1 MTRTRSTWGSVFPKK
16 DRNGR
21 VTAWLARYPNPLD
34 HGRRV
39 SRQFGPEYRT
49 EAHAWLEQEHYLVIL
64 HNKGIRA
71 WQHPSDRNAKPM
83 SEGKEVLF
91 EDYLQ
96 EWMKHRKRNGNSDL
110 RGATKRNLKADI
122 SHFLPYFKGKPVA
135 GITPG
140 DVRDWYEAD
149 HPEGP
154 WAFYGACQVLHSVL
168 EEASNPAYGP
178 ALLDSNPFVLPIR
191 EPPPSKRREQEPV
204 TREQAGRLA
213 RAMPARTRLSIWL
226 GLLVGGLRIGEV
238 CALQIRDIDL
248 DHRLLHVRH
257 SVCRGPDGTGPC
269 RLGPTKTLSSMRT
282 VPIPAGL
289 IQAIRDHI
297 GRYCVDEPEVMLFP
311 AVRSTSGVMSPTT
324 LGQQFRK
331 ARVKAGRPDI
341 TFHSLRATHA
351 TMLMIEGGT
360 LREAMDEL
368 GHTSEKIAVRHYQ
381 RIVPKHRI
389 QVVENL
395 SYAYLPVSATSLT
408 SQIER
413 LKEQRDRLDRKI
425 LELEQIQTMQ
435 REEAI
440 ETRGHLPR
448 TLAT

>member
-1 MTRTRSTWGSVFPKK
+1 MTRTRSAWGSVFPKK
-16 DRNGR
+16 DKNGQ
-21 VTAWLARYPNPLD
+21 VTAWLARYQNPLN
-34 HGRRV
+34 RNKRV
-39 SRQFGPEYRT
+39 TRQFGPEYRT

-64 HNKGIRA
+64 HKKGIRA
-71 WQHPSDRNAKPM
+71 WQHPSERNSRPT
-83 SEGKEVLF
+83 EGGQVLF

-96 EWMKHRKRNGNSDL
+96 EWLRHRKRNGNSDL
-110 RGATKRNLKADI
+110 RGSTKRNLKADI
-122 SHFLPYFKGKPVA
+122 SHFLPYFSGRPVA
-135 GITPG
+135 GITTA
-140 DVRDWYEAD
+140 DVRAWYEAD

-168 EEASNPAYGP
+168 QEASNPTYGP
-178 ALLDSNPFVLPIR
+178 PLLGSNPFVLPIR
-191 EPPPSKRREQEPV
+191 EPAPSKRRGQEPV
-204 TREQAGRLA
+204 TPEQAGRLA
-213 RAMPARTRLSIWL
+213 RAMPASSRLSIWL

-257 SVCRGPDGTGPC
+257 SVCRGPDDVGPC

-289 IQAIRDHI
+289 IQTIRDHI
-297 GRYCVDEPEVMLFP
+297 DRYCVDEPEAMLFP
-311 AVRSTSGVMSPTT
+311 AVKSPGGVMSPTT

-395 SYAYLPVSATSLT
+395 SYAYLPISPTSLT
-408 SQIER
+408 SQIEQ

-425 LELEQIQTMQ
+425 LELEQTQIRQH
-435 REEAI
+435 EEAI
-440 ETRGHLPR
+440 ETRGRLSR
-448 TLAT
+448 TLAI

>member
-1 MTRTRSTWGSVFPKK
+1 MTRTRSAWGSVFPKK
-16 DRNGR
+16 DKNGQ
-21 VTAWLARYPNPLD
+21 VTAWLARYQNPLN
-34 HGRRV
+34 RNKRV
-39 SRQFGPEYRT
+39 TRQFGPEYRT
-49 EAHAWLEQEHYLVIL
+49 EAHAWLEQEHYLVVL
-64 HNKGIRA
+64 HKKGIRD
-71 WQHPSDRNAKPM
+71 WQHPRERNTKPA
-83 SEGKEVLF
+83 EDKGILF
-91 EDYLQ
+91 EDYLR
-96 EWMKHRKRNGNSDL
+96 EWLRHRKRNGNSDL
-110 RGATKRNLKADI
+110 RGSTKRNLKADI
-122 SHFLPYFKGKPVA
+122 SHFLPHFRGKPVA
-135 GITPG
+135 GITTAE
-140 DVRDWYEAD
+140 VRAWYEAD

-168 EEASNPAYGP
+168 EEASNPTYGP
-178 ALLDSNPFVLPIR
+178 PLLDSNPFVLPIR
-191 EPPPSKRREQEPV
+191 EPAPSKRREQEPV
-204 TREQAGRLA
+204 TPEQAGRLA
-213 RAMPARTRLSIWL
+213 RAMPASSRLSIWL

-257 SVCRGPDGTGPC
+257 SVCRGPDDVGPC

-289 IQAIRDHI
+289 IQTIRDHI
-297 GRYCVDEPEVMLFP
+297 DRYCVDEPEAMLFP
-311 AVRSTSGVMSPTT
+311 AVKSPGGVMSPTT

-395 SYAYLPVSATSLT
+395 SYAYLPISPTSLT
-408 SQIER
+408 SQIEQ

-425 LELEQIQTMQ
+425 LELEQTQIRQH
-435 REEAI
+435 EEAI
-440 ETRGHLPR
+440 KTRGRLSR

>member
-1 MTRTRSTWGSVFPKK
+1 MI
-16 DRNGR
+16 
-21 VTAWLARYPNPLD
+21 AWLARYQNPLK
-34 HGRRV
+34 RNKRV
-39 SRQFGPEYRT
+39 TRQFGPEYRT

-64 HNKGIRA
+64 HKKGIRT
-71 WQHPSDRNAKPM
+71 WQHPSERNSSQPTQA
-83 SEGKEVLF
+83 GQILF

-96 EWMKHRKRNGNSDL
+96 EWLHHRKRNGNADL
-110 RGATKRNLKADI
+110 RGSTKRNLKADI
-122 SHFLPYFKGKPVA
+122 SHFLPYFKGRPVA
-135 GITPG
+135 GITTA
-140 DVRDWYEAD
+140 DVRAWYEAD

-168 EEASNPAYGP
+168 EEATNPTYGP

-191 EPPPSKRREQEPV
+191 EPAPSKRREQEPI
-204 TREQAGRLA
+204 TPEQAGRLA
-213 RAMPARTRLSIWL
+213 RAMPEGTRLSIWL

-257 SVCRGPDGTGPC
+257 SVCRGPDDTGPC

-289 IQAIRDHI
+289 IQTISDHI
-297 GRYCVDEPEVMLFP
+297 DRYCIDEPEAMLFP
-311 AVRSTSGVMSPTT
+311 AIKSPSGVMSPTT

-408 SQIER
+408 SQIEQ
-413 LKEQRDRLDRKI
+413 LKEQRDRLDRRI
-425 LELEQIQTMQ
+425 LELEQIQAMQ
-435 REEAI
+435 HEKAI
-440 ETRGHLPR
+440 ETRGRRPR
-448 TLAT
+448 TPAT

>member
-1 MTRTRSTWGSVFPKK
+1 MTRSRSKWGSVFPKK
-16 DRNGR
+16 DGSGR

-34 HGRRV
+34 HGRKV

-49 EAHAWLEQEHYLVIL
+49 EAFAWLEREHYLVVL
-64 HNKGIRA
+64 HNKGIRT
-71 WQHPSDRNAKPM
+71 WQHPSDRNAKP
-83 SEGKEVLF
+83 EDKKVLF

-96 EWMKHRKRNGNSDL
+96 EWMKHRKRNGNSEL

-135 GITPG
+135 EIRPG
-140 DVRDWYEAD
+140 DVRAWYEAD

-154 WAFYGACQVLHSVL
+154 WAFYGACQVLHSIL
-168 EEASNPAYGP
+168 EEASDPTYGP

-191 EPPPSKRREQEPV
+191 EPAPSKRREQEPV

-257 SVCRGPDGTGPC
+257 SVCRGPDDTGPC

-297 GRYCVDEPEVMLFP
+297 DQYCVDEPQAMLFP
-311 AVRSTSGVMSPTT
+311 AVRSPGGVMSPTT

-408 SQIER
+408 SQIEQ
-413 LKEQRDRLDRKI
+413 LKKQRDTLDRRI
-425 LELEQIQTMQ
+425 LELEQIQTRQ

-440 ETRGHLPR
+440 ETGGRLPR

>member
-1 MTRTRSTWGSVFPKK
+1 MTRTRSAWGSVFPKK
-16 DRNGR
+16 DKNGQ
-21 VTAWLARYPNPLD
+21 VTAWLARYQNPFN
-34 HGRRV
+34 RNKRV
-39 SRQFGPEYRT
+39 TRQFGPEYRT
-49 EAHAWLEQEHYLVIL
+49 EAHAWLEQEHYLVVL
-64 HNKGIRA
+64 HKKGIRD
-71 WQHPSDRNAKPM
+71 WQHPRERNTKPA
-83 SEGKEVLF
+83 EDKGILF
-91 EDYLQ
+91 EDYLR
-96 EWMKHRKRNGNSDL
+96 EWLRHRKRNGNSDL
-110 RGATKRNLKADI
+110 RGSTKRNLKADI
-122 SHFLPYFKGKPVA
+122 SHFLPHFRGKPVA
-135 GITPG
+135 GITTAE
-140 DVRDWYEAD
+140 VRAWYEAD

-168 EEASNPAYGP
+168 EEASNPTYGP
-178 ALLDSNPFVLPIR
+178 PLLDSNPFVLPIR
-191 EPPPSKRREQEPV
+191 EPAPSKRREQEPV
-204 TREQAGRLA
+204 TPEQAGRLA
-213 RAMPARTRLSIWL
+213 RAMPASSRLSIWL

-257 SVCRGPDGTGPC
+257 SVCRGPDDVGPC

-289 IQAIRDHI
+289 IQTIRDHI
-297 GRYCVDEPEVMLFP
+297 DRYCVDEPEAMLFP
-311 AVRSTSGVMSPTT
+311 AVKSPGGVMSPTT

-395 SYAYLPVSATSLT
+395 SYAYLPISPTSLT
-408 SQIER
+408 SQIEQ

-425 LELEQIQTMQ
+425 LELEQTQIRQH
-435 REEAI
+435 EEAI
-440 ETRGHLPR
+440 KTRGRLSR

>member
-1 MTRTRSTWGSVFPKK
+1 MTRSRSKWGSVFPKK
-16 DRNGR
+16 DGSGR

-34 HGRRV
+34 HGRKV

-49 EAHAWLEQEHYLVIL
+49 EAFAWLEREHYLVVL

-71 WQHPSDRNAKPM
+71 WQHPSDRNTESTAEDK
-83 SEGKEVLF
+83 GVLF

-96 EWMKHRKRNGNSDL
+96 EWIKHRKRNGNSDL

-122 SHFLPYFKGKPVA
+122 SHFLPYFKGRPVA
-135 GITPG
+135 GITAA
-140 DVRDWYEAD
+140 DVRAWYEAD

-168 EEASNPAYGP
+168 QEASDPTYGP

-191 EPPPSKRREQEPV
+191 EPAPSKRREQEPV

-257 SVCRGPDGTGPC
+257 SVCRGPDDVGPC
-269 RLGPTKTLSSMRT
+269 KLGPTKTLSSMRT

-289 IQAIRDHI
+289 IQTIRDHI
-297 GRYCVDEPEVMLFP
+297 DRYCVDEPQAMLFP
-311 AVRSTSGVMSPTT
+311 AVRSPGGVMSPTT
-324 LGQQFRK
+324 LSQQFRK
-331 ARVKAGRPDI
+331 ARLHAGRPDI

-408 SQIER
+408 SQIEQLR
-413 LKEQRDRLDRKI
+413 EQRDRLDRRI
-425 LELEQIQTMQ
+425 LELEQIQIRQ

-440 ETRGHLPR
+440 ETRGRLPR

>member
-1 MTRTRSTWGSVFPKK
+1 MTRSRSKWGSVFPKK

-39 SRQFGPEYRT
+39 GRQFGPEYRT
-49 EAHAWLEQEHYLVIL
+49 EAHAWLEQEHYLVVL
-64 HNKGIRA
+64 HKKGIRD
-71 WQHPSDRNAKPM
+71 WQHPRERNTKPA
-83 SEGKEVLF
+83 EDKGILF
-91 EDYLQ
+91 EDYLR
-96 EWMKHRKRNGNSDL
+96 EWLSHRKRNGNSDL
-110 RGATKRNLKADI
+110 RGSTKRNLKADI

-135 GITPG
+135 GITTAE
-140 DVRDWYEAD
+140 VRAWYEAD

-168 EEASNPAYGP
+168 QEASNPTYGP
-178 ALLDSNPFVLPIR
+178 PLLDSNPFVLPFR
-191 EPPPSKRREQEPV
+191 EPAPSKRREQEPI

-226 GLLVGGLRIGEV
+226 GLLVGGLRTGEV

-257 SVCRGPDGTGPC
+257 SVCRGPDDVGPC
-269 RLGPTKTLSSMRT
+269 RLGSTKTLPSMRI
-282 VPIPAGL
+282 VPIPSGL
-289 IQAIRDHI
+289 IQAICDHI
-297 GRYCVDEPEVMLFP
+297 DRYCVDEPEAMLFP

-324 LGQQFRK
+324 LGQQSRK

-395 SYAYLPVSATSLT
+395 SYAYLPVSDTSLT
-408 SQIER
+408 SQIEQLR
-413 LKEQRDRLDRKI
+413 EQRDRLDQKI

-440 ETRGHLPR
+440 KTRGRLPR

>member
-1 MTRTRSTWGSVFPKK
+1 MTRSRSAWGSVFSKK

-39 SRQFGPEYRT
+39 SRQFGPEYCT
-49 EAHAWLEQEHYLVIL
+49 EAFAWLEREHYLVVL

-71 WQHPSDRNAKPM
+71 WQHPSDRNTESTAEDK
-83 SEGKEVLF
+83 GVLF
-91 EDYLQ
+91 EDNLQ
-96 EWMKHRKRNGNSDL
+96 EWIKHRKRNGNSDL
-110 RGATKRNLKADI
+110 RGATKRNMKADI

-135 GITPG
+135 GITPA
-140 DVRDWYEAD
+140 DVGAWYEAD

-168 EEASNPAYGP
+168 QEASNPTYGP
-178 ALLDSNPFVLPIR
+178 PLLDSNPFVLPIR
-191 EPPPSKRREQEPV
+191 EPAPSKRREQEPII
-204 TREQAGRLA
+204 REQAGRLA

-238 CALQIRDIDL
+238 RALQVRDIDL

-257 SVCRGPDGTGPC
+257 SVCRGPDDVGPC

-282 VPIPAGL
+282 VPIPSGL

-297 GRYCVDEPEVMLFP
+297 DQYCIDEPEVMLFP

-381 RIVPKHRI
+381 RIIPKHRI

-395 SYAYLPVSATSLT
+395 SYAYLPVSDTSLT
-408 SQIER
+408 SQIEQLR
-413 LKEQRDRLDRKI
+413 EQRDRLDQKI

-440 ETRGHLPR
+440 
-448 TLAT
+448 

>member
-1 MTRTRSTWGSVFPKK
+1 MIHSRSAWGSVFPKK
-16 DRNGR
+16 GKDGQ
-21 VTAWLARYPNPLD
+21 VTAWLAGYQNPLNRN
-34 HGRRV
+34 RRV

-49 EAHAWLEQEHYLVIL
+49 EAHAWLEQEQYLVIL
-64 HNKGIRA
+64 HKKGIRT
-71 WQHPSDRNAKPM
+71 WQHPSDRNSSQPTQD
-83 SEGKEVLF
+83 GQILF

-96 EWMKHRKRNGNSDL
+96 EWLHHRRRNGNADL
-110 RGATKRNLKADI
+110 RGSTKRNLKADI
-122 SHFLPYFKGKPVA
+122 SHFLPYFKGRPIA
-135 GITPG
+135 GITIA

-168 EEASNPAYGP
+168 EEAANPTCGP
-178 ALLDSNPFVLPIR
+178 PLLDSNPFVLPIR
-191 EPPPSKRREQEPV
+191 EPAPSKRREQEPI
-204 TREQAGRLA
+204 TPEQAGRLA
-213 RAMPARTRLSIWL
+213 RAMPEGTKLSIWL

-257 SVCRGPDGTGPC
+257 SVCRGPDDTGPC

-289 IQAIRDHI
+289 IQTIRDHI
-297 GRYCVDEPEVMLFP
+297 DQYCVDEPEAMLFP
-311 AVRSTSGVMSPTT
+311 AVKSPGGVMSPTT

-331 ARVKAGRPDI
+331 ARIKAGRPDI

-389 QVVENL
+389 QVVGNL
-395 SYAYLPVSATSLT
+395 SYAYLPASDTSLT
-408 SQIER
+408 SQIEQ
-413 LKEQRDRLDRKI
+413 LKKQKEQLNHRI
-425 LELEQIQTMQ
+425 QELELYQALHSE
-435 REEAI
+435 
-440 ETRGHLPR
+440 
-448 TLAT
+448 

>member
-1 MTRTRSTWGSVFPKK
+1 MTRSRSAWGSVFPKK

-21 VTAWLARYPNPLD
+21 ITAWLARYPNPLD

-49 EAHAWLEQEHYLVIL
+49 EAFAWLEREHYLVVL
-64 HNKGIRA
+64 HNKGIRV
-71 WQHPSDRNAKPM
+71 WQHPSDRNAK
-83 SEGKEVLF
+83 SKAEDKEVLF

-96 EWMKHRKRNGNSDL
+96 EWMKHRKRNGYSDL

-135 GITPG
+135 EITTA
-140 DVRDWYEAD
+140 DVRAWYEAD

-168 EEASNPAYGP
+168 QEASNPTCGTP
-178 ALLDSNPFVLPIR
+178 LLDRNPFVLPIR
-191 EPPPSKRREQEPV
+191 EPAPSKRREQEPV
-204 TREQAGRLA
+204 TREQADRLA

-238 CALQIRDIDL
+238 CALQVRDIDL

-257 SVCRGPDGTGPC
+257 SVCRGPDDTGPC
-269 RLGPTKTLSSMRT
+269 RLGPTKTISSMRT

-297 GRYCVDEPEVMLFP
+297 DQYCVDEPQAMLFP
-311 AVRSTSGVMSPTT
+311 AARSTNGVMSPTT

-368 GHTSEKIAVRHYQ
+368 GHTSEKIAVRYYQ

-389 QVVENL
+389 KVVENL
-395 SYAYLPVSATSLT
+395 SYAYLPVSETSLT
-408 SQIER
+408 SQIEQ
-413 LKEQRDRLDRKI
+413 LKEQRDRLNRKI
-425 LELEQIQTMQ
+425 LELEQIQTSLM
-435 REEAI
+435 A
-440 ETRGHLPR
+440 
-448 TLAT
+448 